1 MIAPF
6 LFLALL
12 QAGQTGQPQAPPERE
27 AEATGVVVKG
37 ADLALLDSVR
47 TIANQVERLRGE
59 RFGRPPLAVRAP
71 EMMRGVAAEIRAF
84 NVLPRETLEARGR
97 AWADLGLGTER
108 SPEILLRAVA
118 GDLEGIAFDPAGNRL
133 LVDPERLTERDFVF
147 REEDDPE
154 PTVLMMTGVRP
165 DEPLVAH
172 LLMHVRQLERE
183 GADSLEKTTDRLLSH
198 AAWNEGEANLVAM
211 LYLYQGMGVAVEVL
225 GLEPDPRDVLGGLLV
240 PSSLDSMSGAEA
252 ILAEFVYLEG
262 FALAAERYVAGGWPA
277 LQRATARWS
286 TTSQMMNPGRTAPLE
301 PDLEPGEPGIGG
313 LRLVDVDTLGEQVIF
328 ALVSA
333 LTGKDN
339 LGLQAGDGW
348 EGDRVYRWEFVE
360 GERPGD
366 GVTLWVTAWRDEAQ
380 AADFAYAMRR
390 TLRSRFPG
398 AGIDP
403 AAAGPRNLEAGGRL
417 FDLEIR
423 GAQVRLRVAP
433 PGAETAP
440 GGLPEPKT
448 D

>member
-1 MIAPF
+1 MIAE
-6 LFLALL
+6 LLLAALL
-12 QAGQTGQPQAPPERE
+12 QAGATGRPQADAEQEPE
-27 AEATGVVVKG
+27 APAVAAKG
-37 ADLALLDSVR
+37 ADLYLLDSVR
-47 TIANQVERLRGE
+47 TIAKQVERLRGE
-59 RFGRPPLAVRAP
+59 RFRRPPLAVRAP
-71 EMMRGVAAEIRAF
+71 EMMRGVAAEIRAR

-118 GDLEGIAFDPAGNRL
+118 GDLEGIAFDPTGNRL

-147 REEDDPE
+147 RDDDDPE

-183 GADSLEKTTDRLLSH
+183 GADSLEPTTDRLLAH

-211 LYLYQGMGVAVEVL
+211 RYLYRGMGVAQEVL
-225 GLEPDPRDVLGGLLV
+225 GLDPDPRDVLDGLLV

-252 ILAEFVYLEG
+252 TLAEFVYLEG
-262 FALAAERYVAGGWPA
+262 FALAAEQYVAGGWPA
-277 LQRATARWS
+277 LERAMARWR
-286 TTSQMMNPGRTAPLE
+286 TTSQMMNPGRTAPIE
-301 PDLEPGEPGIGG
+301 PDLEPGEPGIEG
-313 LRLVDVDTLGEQVIF
+313 LRLVDVDSLGEQAIF

-348 EGDRVYRWEFVE
+348 EGDRVYRWEPAG
-360 GERPGD
+360 GERPGE
-366 GVTLWVTAWRDEAQ
+366 GVTLWVTAWRDEEQ

-390 TLRSRFPG
+390 ALRSRFPG

-403 AAAGPRNLEAGGRL
+403 AAAGPGNLEAGGRL
-417 FDLEIR
+417 FRLEIR
-423 GAQVRLRVAP
+423 GTQVRFRVAP
-433 PGAETAP
+433 PAAEAAP